1 MGKKQIKSTYAKV
14 FPGRPYPTVKE
25 GADAEAERRIREA
38 GYISGKTQEQIDEA
52 NKPFKDTQKNIAQQS
67 LAGSNNN
74 NTFQDASIA
83 GQGKDFKLPSAQ
95 DPNVSE
101 TLEEAQKK
109 IEPTPVPLEPQA
121 TEPQTTTPQVSQVP
135 QETAKPSSKYN
146 LTIWDAYRN
155 GAFGDPDSDEAK
167 HNRDYYIIDAISNA
181 ARNMGQDQAAIA
193 AAYGGGSYKPEYSQN
208 KWDDRVNELQA
219 QNTSAEAA
227 NIEGSDKAVQRQVI
241 GEQLES
247 MDLAQHAQ
255 RINNASAADRQAAA
269 QRYLKELEKLRV
281 DGIIDQKKAQ
291 NLASVA
297 NMIQSGGVTQSAF
310 DQLLGAGLNAAGLFA
325 KIL

>member
-1 MGKKQIKSTYAKV
+1 MGKKQIQATYAKV
-14 FPGRPYPTVKE
+14 FPGKQWP
-25 GADAEAERRIREA
+25 GAAEAERQIRSA
-38 GYISGKTQEQIDEA
+38 GYISGKTQEQIDKA
-52 NKPFKDTQKNIAQQS
+52 NKPFKATQENIAQQA
-67 LAGSNNN
+67 LGGSNNN

-83 GQGKDFKLPSAQ
+83 GQGKDFKLPSAK

-109 IEPTPVPLEPQA
+109 IEPTPIPLEPQ
-121 TEPQTTTPQVSQVP
+121 TTTPQTTTPQVSSVDQEP
-135 QETAKPSSKYN
+135 QEPNKPNSKYN

-208 KWDDRVNELQA
+208 KWDERVNELQA

-247 MDLAQHAQ
+247 MDLAQQAQ

-310 DQLLGAGLNAAGLFA
+310 DQILGAGLNAAGLFA

>member
-1 MGKKQIKSTYAKV
+1 MGYNQIKETWKKL
-14 FPGRPYPTVKE
+14 FPNEKWP
-25 GADAEAERRIREA
+25 GAAEAERRIRES
-38 GYISGKTQEQIDEA
+38 GNISGKTQEQIDEA
-52 NKPFKDTQKNIAQQS
+52 NKQVLATQKNIAQQS

-83 GQGKDFKLPSAQ
+83 GQGKDFKLPSAK

-109 IEPTPVPLEPQA
+109 IEPSPVPLEPQA
-121 TEPQTTTPQVSQVP
+121 TEPQVTTPQVNPVSQEP
-135 QETAKPSSKYN
+135 QEPNKPNSKYN

-208 KWDDRVNELQA
+208 KWDERVNELQA

-227 NIEGSDKAVQRQVI
+227 NIDGSDKAVQRQVI

-247 MDLAQHAQ
+247 MDLAQQAQ

-269 QRYLKELEKLRV
+269 KRYHEELKKLQV

-297 NMIQSGGVTQSAF
+297 NMIQNGGVTQSAF
-310 DQLLGAGLNAAGLFA
+310 DQILGAGLNAAGLFA

>member
-1 MGKKQIKSTYAKV
+1 MGKKQIQATYAKL
-14 FPGRPYPTVKE
+14 FPGKQWP
-25 GADAEAERRIREA
+25 GAAEAERQIRSA
-38 GYISGKTQEQIDEA
+38 GYISGKTQEQIDKA
-52 NKPFKDTQKNIAQQS
+52 NKPFKATQENIAQQS
-67 LAGSNNN
+67 LASSNNN

-83 GQGKDFKLPSAQ
+83 GQGKDFKLPSAKS
-95 DPNVSE
+95 PNVSE

-109 IEPTPVPLEPQA
+109 IEPTPIPLEPQA
-121 TEPQTTTPQVSQVP
+121 TEPQVSTVSTVSP
-135 QETAKPSSKYN
+135 AVTNDAEPAKPNSKYN

-208 KWDDRVNELQA
+208 KWDERVNELQA

-247 MDLAQHAQ
+247 MDLAQQAQ

-310 DQLLGAGLNAAGLFA
+310 DQILGAGLNAAGLFA

>member
-1 MGKKQIKSTYAKV
+1 MGKKQIQATYAEL
-14 FPGRPYPTVKE
+14 FPGKQWP
-25 GADAEAERRIREA
+25 GAAEAERQIREA
-38 GYISGKTQEQIDEA
+38 GYISGKTQDQIDEA
-52 NKPFKDTQKNIAQQS
+52 NKQTIATSKNIAQQS

-83 GQGKDFKLPSAQ
+83 GQGKDFKLPSAK

-121 TEPQTTTPQVSQVP
+121 TAPAQPQVTAPQVSQES
-135 QETAKPSSKYN
+135 QEPNKPNSKYN

-208 KWDDRVNELQA
+208 KWENRVNELQA

-227 NIEGSDKAVQRQVI
+227 NIDGSDKAVQRQVI

-247 MDLAQHAQ
+247 MDLAQQAQ
-255 RINNASAADRQAAA
+255 RINNASASDRQAAA
-269 QRYLKELEKLRV
+269 QRYLKEISKLSTT
-281 DGIIDQKKAQ
+281 GIIDQKRAQ
-291 NLASVA
+291 YLASLY
-297 NMIQSGGVTQSAF
+297 NMIANGGMTQSAL
-310 DQLLGAGLNAAGLFA
+310 DQILGAGINLAGLFA
-325 KIL
+325 GKL